1 VLLRSG
7 AIDLVVIDSVAAL
20 VPRAEIE
27 GEMGDQLPGL
37 HARLMSQAMRK
48 LTGTVSKSRA
58 TVVFI
63 NQIRMKI
70 GVMFGNPE
78 TTTGGNALKFYAS
91 VRLDVRRIAALK
103 DGDEVI
109 GNRTRVKV
117 VKNKLAPPFRQAE
130 FDILYNRGIS
140 VEGDLLDLGTD
151 CGVVEKSGA
160 WLSFEGERIG
170 QGRENARKLLLEN
183 PDLRARMAEAVYAA
197 KGIKRQ
203 VPAKPEAAAS
213 EAHSEA

>member
-1 VLLRSG
+1 
-7 AIDLVVIDSVAAL
+7 
-20 VPRAEIE
+20 
-27 GEMGDQLPGL
+27 
-37 HARLMSQAMRK
+37 
-48 LTGTVSKSRA
+48 
-58 TVVFI
+58 
-63 NQIRMKI
+63 MKI

-183 PDLRARMAEAVYAA
+183 PDLRARLADAVYAA

-203 VPAKPEAAAS
+203 VPAKPEAAS
-213 EAHSEA
+213 EARSEP